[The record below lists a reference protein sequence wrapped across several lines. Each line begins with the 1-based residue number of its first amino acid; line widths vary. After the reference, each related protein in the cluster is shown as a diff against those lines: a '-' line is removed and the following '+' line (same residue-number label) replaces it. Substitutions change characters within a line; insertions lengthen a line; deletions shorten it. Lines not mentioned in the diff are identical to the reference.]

1 MRKTSAEARNRL
13 PKPSIR
19 HDNTKQISGVAK
31 SIILLNDEI
40 SLTWINKGAIG
51 SADAAWPPDRWPD
64 VPENRDHRG

>member
-13 PKPSIR
+13 PMPPIR
-19 HDNTKQISGVAK
+19 HDNTKQISRAAK

-51 SADAAWPPDRWPD
+51 SADAAWPWRD